1 MRGVYGCL
9 FVVGNMFI
17 SGSEGVILSL
27 FVCCGEYRPLLVSSV
42 ALGQRFSMG
51 KSKEASRLTLSDRA
65 HLILNSDNRSRQFQ
79 QYK

>member
-17 SGSEGVILSL
+17 SGSEGCYLIVVCL
-27 FVCCGEYRPLLVSSV
+27 FEYRPLLVSSV

-65 HLILNSDNRSRQFQ
+65 HLILNSANRSRQFQ